1 MRRWKTI
8 RILSIAVL
16 ISTLG
21 FASEPNAEE
30 KPSIKL
36 RLLLQP
42 WMQLVENGAPNGDAW
57 GAEAYLRRARIL
69 LSGKVNDRISF
80 FVETDMPNWGKE
92 GDWTQA
98 FFIQDAYVDFN
109 LVRDSSFI
117 DSLDLAFGM
126 ILLPFSHH
134 NRQSAASLNTL
145 DYHSVLI
152 RFPTGSHKVWR
163 DSGFELRGLF
173 LNKRLDVRAG
183 IFNGVR
189 GKKSCSSPLNPR
201 DLPRFT
207 GRMQVNLFDPEEG
220 FFYGGNHLGAA
231 KIVSLGI
238 GFDAQKKA
246 LYAGSF
252 SAEAAVDYSAVT
264 TDLIIDFPLNRDM
277 SAIFQGNYFHYN
289 RGTDL
294 QYSGSEVS
302 MTGDAYGLEAGFRF
316 KSWGPVISYEKFSP
330 EYASARARAYAEN
343 LRVGMNT
350 WLQGHSVNIKME
362 YARLKTRDIRD
373 KIRSRGVL
381 TLQTQLLF

>member
-1 MRRWKTI
+1 MI
-8 RILSIAVL
+8 RILLMGML
-16 ISTLG
+16 ISMLG
-21 FASEPNAEE
+21 FSTEAKAEE
-30 KPSIKL
+30 EPSIKL

-42 WMQLVENGAPNGDAW
+42 WMQLVENGAPNGDSW

-69 LSGKVNDRISF
+69 ISGKVTDRISF

-92 GDWTQA
+92 GDWTKT

-109 LVRDSSFI
+109 LVRESGFV

-163 DSGFELRGLF
+163 DSGFELRGMF
-173 LNKRLDVRAG
+173 LNKRLDIRAG

-189 GKKSCSSPLNPR
+189 GEKANPSALNPR

-207 GRMQVNLFDPEEG
+207 GRVQANLFDPEEG

-231 KIVSLGI
+231 KIVSIGF

-252 SAEAAVDYSAVT
+252 SDEPAVDYSAVT
-264 TDLIIDFPLNRDM
+264 TDLVIDFPLNRDM
-277 SAIFQGNYFHYN
+277 SAIFQGNYFHYDC
-289 RGTDL
+289 GTDL

-316 KSWGPVISYEKFSP
+316 KSWGPVISFEKFSP
-330 EYASARARAYAEN
+330 EYATARARAYAEN
-343 LRVGMNT
+343 LRIGVNY
-350 WLQGHSVNIKME
+350 WLQGHSVNFKME
-362 YARLKTRDIRD
+362 YARLKIRDIRD
-373 KIRSRGVL
+373 EIRSRGVL